1 MLGMNHEQ
9 AMASQQQSCEGVFKH
24 AHLRRTFKG
33 VAEIV
38 KIKKETAL
46 DEEEKMQIEWT
57 RFQLTLSN

>member
-1 MLGMNHEQ
+1 MLGMNQEQ

-46 DEEEKMQIEWT
+46 DEEEKMQIE
-57 RFQLTLSN
+57 